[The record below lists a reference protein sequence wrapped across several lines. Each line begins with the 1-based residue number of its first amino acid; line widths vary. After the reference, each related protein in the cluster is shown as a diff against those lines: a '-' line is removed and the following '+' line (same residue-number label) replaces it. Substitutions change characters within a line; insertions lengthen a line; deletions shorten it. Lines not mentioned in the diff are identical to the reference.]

1 MKRIF
6 LFLFAAALLASC
18 EKETILPEHNLPGE
32 IVTFV
37 NTHFPENPVV
47 QAVKEKDDF
56 ELSYKVILNG
66 GFVLEFNRKKEIT
79 DIDGGTRLPDSVV
92 PSSILSYVATH
103 FPDQY
108 IVGWERDSRTQHVKL
123 VSGIELDFSMNGE
136 FLRIDN

>member
-6 LFLFAAALLASC
+6 LFLFATALLAGC

-79 DIDGGTRLPDSVV
+79 DIDGVVRLPDSVV

-108 IVGWERDSRTQHVKL
+108 IIGWERDSRSQQVTL

-136 FLRIDN
+136 FLRIDS

>member
-6 LFLFAAALLASC
+6 LFLFAAALLAGC

-79 DIDGGTRLPDSVV
+79 DIDGGAKLPDSVV
-92 PSSILSYVATH
+92 PSSILSYVATQ

-108 IVGWERDSRTQHVKL
+108 IIGWERDSRSQQVTL
-123 VSGIELDFSMNGE
+123 VNGIELDFSMNGE
-136 FLRIDN
+136 FLRIDS

>member
-6 LFLFAAALLASC
+6 LFLFATALLAGC

-79 DIDGGTRLPDSVV
+79 DIDGGAKLPDSVV
-92 PSSILSYVATH
+92 SSSILSYVATQ

-108 IVGWERDSRTQHVKL
+108 IIGWERDSRSQQVTL
-123 VSGIELDFSMNGE
+123 VNGIELDFSMNGE
-136 FLRIDN
+136 FLRIDS